1 MGLQK
6 TYKTEGTCALN
17 KYVCLLSLIR
27 VAIFIYS
34 SVKRVQEMLLSK
46 IKLTTPVRIYMS
58 NLDLLYRKTDN
69 TSWSAD

>member
-17 KYVCLLSLIR
+17 KYVCLLSLMH

-34 SVKRVQEMLLSK
+34 SVKRAQEMLLSK
-46 IKLTTPVRIYMS
+46 PLADNSCKNIYV
-58 NLDLLYRKTDN
+58 
-69 TSWSAD
+69 

>member
-17 KYVCLLSLIR
+17 KYVCLLSLIH

-34 SVKRVQEMLLSK
+34 SVKRAQEMLLSK
-46 IKLTTPVRIYMS
+46 PLADNSCKNIYV
-58 NLDLLYRKTDN
+58 
-69 TSWSAD
+69 